1 MEEGGANNGQ
11 PTVDCADRI
20 NKFEEQ
26 NRLVSMPRSKI
37 KAHTQKD
44 NLVLKKKL
52 NKLDIQIGYAG
63 TGTL

>member
-1 MEEGGANNGQ
+1 MEKGGSTALGAELIVSTNSQ
-11 PTVDCADRI
+11 S
-20 NKFEEQ
+20 K
-26 NRLVSMPRSKI
+26 NRLLSMPRSKI

-52 NKLDIQIGYAG
+52 TKLDIQIGYAG